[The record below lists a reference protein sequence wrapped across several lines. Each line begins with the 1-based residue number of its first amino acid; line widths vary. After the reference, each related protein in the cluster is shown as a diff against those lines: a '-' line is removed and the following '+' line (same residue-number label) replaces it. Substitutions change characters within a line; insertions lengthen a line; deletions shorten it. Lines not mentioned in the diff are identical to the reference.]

1 MEAVVK
7 GHNLAGAAGLGIVGV
22 HTGIDLR
29 PLAGKFHGALIGL
42 STGVAVEDTVREA
55 TLHQALGQRSLRLG
69 VEQVAGMHQLGG
81 LLLDSL
87 HPVRVAMSDGI
98 HRNAGSEVQELA
110 AVGGEQLHALAVG
123 EHQVVRAPV
132 RLQHVLVLVG
142 HHLCGLIGLLQHGA
156 GGAAALAARC
166 WASRGG
172 QAASAAGR
180 SAAAGSGVSAA
191 REGNGGRESG
201 HGEDGLRS

>member
-1 MEAVVK
+1 MGGEGVRQLCCILYAERFCARLK
-7 GHNLAGAAGLGIVGV
+7 IATMHSAA
-22 HTGIDLR
+22 T
-29 PLAGKFHGALIGL
+29 HGAK
-42 STGVAVEDTVREA
+42 AAAQEEHD
-55 TLHQALGQRSLRLG
+55 QAL
-69 VEQVAGMHQLGG
+69 
-81 LLLDSL
+81 
-87 HPVRVAMSDGI
+87 
-98 HRNAGSEVQELA
+98 ELYSA
-110 AVGGEQLHALAVG
+110 SSKPLILFGF
-123 EHQVVRAPV
+123 
-132 RLQHVLVLVG
+132 
-142 HHLCGLIGLLQHGA
+142 HLCGLIGLLQHGA